1 MTWETAADKRLR
13 GCIGTLTPR
22 HLHGGL
28 REYALHSGTRDGR
41 FPPIERAELTSLA
54 CKLSL
59 LLSYERARD
68 FLDWDISVHGVTIEF
83 EDENEYGEA
92 STRSATY
99 LPGVV
104 EEQGWSKEEAL
115 ASLMR
120 KAGYG
125 GVASSDKLRSLAVT
139 RYRSSAARVTY
150 DEYVRERGLPSS
162 VG

>member
-1 MTWETAADKRLR
+1 M
-13 GCIGTLTPR
+13 
-22 HLHGGL
+22 
-28 REYALHSGTRDGR
+28 
-41 FPPIERAELTSLA
+41 
-54 CKLSL
+54 
-59 LLSYERARD
+59 
-68 FLDWDISVHGVTIEF
+68 TIEF

-125 GVASSDKLRSLAVT
+125 GVTSSDKLRSLAVT